1 MMQIDLGYGHVFRGT
16 AMAILAQMKSVADGV
31 DELDLSEYIDWV
43 IERAASVEGI
53 LLFVKPGPLHARAES
68 LLAEMVA
75 ARLAR
80 DLDDDETDSEQRS
93 TARWVAAHE
102 IASLQP

>member
-1 MMQIDLGYGHVFRGT
+1 MQIDLGYGHVFCGT
-16 AMAILAQMKSVADGV
+16 PMAIIAQMKAVADGV

-43 IERAASVEGI
+43 IERAASVEGV
-53 LLFVKPGPLHARAES
+53 LLFVRSGPLHARAES
-68 LLAEMVA
+68 LLVEMVA

-80 DLDDDETDSEQRS
+80 DLDDDESDADQRS

-102 IASLQP
+102 IASLQH